1 MSKQLCCTEFDT
13 TAAALVVVVAE
24 TGANV
29 SVMMVVEVLGARSK
43 LPDPIRP
50 KGADGVLTVPIN

>member
-1 MSKQLCCTEFDT
+1 MSKLLCCTEFDT

-24 TGANV
+24 VGVNV
-29 SVMMVVEVLGARSK
+29 SPIMIEVLGARLK

-50 KGADGVLTVPIN
+50 KGGGGVFTVPIN